1 MFIGTGEYYCIN
13 GCFKYPVDMGAIIR
27 FLNELPKTSG
37 FDEITCYDIQPDL
50 FSYVAAMEDEYPIT
64 KSDLLSLSA
73 KVLLRMDFYYF
84 DLSCQLQ
91 MEPFDE
97 TYYGLSLV
105 YRYDDR
111 VIDER
116 LWVLKETFYRN
127 LKPIYG
133 NDGHEK
139 GAFSIKQ
146 INKTDYDLFNNNF
159 YISQT
164 VLKKMGIQSSRLKE
178 VKTIDGCGI
187 YCPIQDET
195 TSKLVFTA
203 FFKATR

>member
-1 MFIGTGEYYCIN
+1 
-13 GCFKYPVDMGAIIR
+13 
-27 FLNELPKTSG
+27 
-37 FDEITCYDIQPDL
+37 
-50 FSYVAAMEDEYPIT
+50 
-64 KSDLLSLSA
+64 
-73 KVLLRMDFYYF
+73 
-84 DLSCQLQ
+84 

-203 FFKATR
+203 FQSYSLVLPRPPHVRRRRGCPYLHHPRKPPHNGDLLLFMAVHGIQAANLNSFNEFVENQRREFVEVQYLGVAP